1 MAGNLLRML
10 KSQDLAEEALQ
21 ELFVRIWTNREK
33 LDINQPIRP
42 YMFRIA
48 KNLVFDLYRR
58 AARDQHLRE
67 KMLEAMGSSYSHI
80 EEGICFSEIQSEL
93 QHVISLL
100 PPKRRKVYVMCKLEA
115 KSHEEVAKLLGISS
129 GTVND
134 HMKKANL
141 FLKTHFMKHPEWSMM
156 LLAFLIIR

>member
-1 MAGNLLRML
+1 MDEHDLLRLLQQGNHSAFHQIYHRYKHRMAGNLLRML

-80 EEGICFSEIQSEL
+80 EEGICF
-93 QHVISLL
+93 
-100 PPKRRKVYVMCKLEA
+100 
-115 KSHEEVAKLLGISS
+115 
-129 GTVND
+129 
-134 HMKKANL
+134 
-141 FLKTHFMKHPEWSMM
+141 
-156 LLAFLIIR
+156 